1 MKLKLLVFWSQ
12 SPGDTEEGQ
21 ETSKWKSE
29 PSDDGRGKN
38 WLTWWG
44 PSKRTSSSKRCD
56 ALVQEKRWHFPQ
68 TIKRGHSVSRCNREY
83 PTEDKLRSPLYELV
97 VRNPMKGSSPV
108 PVATYVTC
116 DHTTASVLY
125 FLSAFQTDHAK
136 LYRNIRPVMIVC
148 DGSMVL
154 MQAISQVFCQTN
166 LNALLLQYFNI
177 LTGKGTTEDL
187 SRPILH
193 RCLSHVMRNAKTL
206 IKNK

>member
-56 ALVQEKRWHFPQ
+56 ALVKEKRWHFPQ

-97 VRNPMKGSSPV
+97 VRNPIKGSSPV

-125 FLSAFQTDHAK
+125 FLSAFQTDHQTVQEHTSSNDCMWW
-136 LYRNIRPVMIVC
+136 LYGPHASHITSFLPNQPQRLAPPV
-148 DGSMVL
+148 L
-154 MQAISQVFCQTN
+154 QHTN
-166 LNALLLQYFNI
+166 RKRHYRRLESPYSPPLPEPCNEKCKDIDQ
-177 LTGKGTTEDL
+177 K
-187 SRPILH
+187 
-193 RCLSHVMRNAKTL
+193 
-206 IKNK
+206 